1 MLTWGPFIVS
11 VDGAHFKTTS
21 GLTTSHHQN
30 WYLAQKATRTISE
43 VENGNAHQ
51 RQIIFITIQKLEENM
66 EKHMVSTLSFGSFPE
81 VLPCW
86 SWISIRQISCEED
99 DSSPCEALLPSSL
112 SPLARFS

>member
-51 RQIIFITIQKLEENM
+51 RQIIFITIQQPDGNM
-66 EKHMVSTLSFGSFPE
+66 EKTHGFHTEFWEFSRSAP
-81 VLPCW
+81 VLVLVV
-86 SWISIRQISCEED
+86 D
-99 DSSPCEALLPSSL
+99 
-112 SPLARFS
+112 